1 MLDKNK
7 LADYVPGFQSRRTF
21 SPQSP
26 TPEEL
31 VQAQLAAEE
40 LAQQSGLTF
49 TRFDQPDRLFESF
62 KRGKGFFRFA
72 HYYYV
77 ISAREDTPENRG
89 KAGYFGQQLALYLT
103 SLRLG
108 CCWEFHRFDQE
119 KLAELLF
126 PDSEEKPL
134 AVLLFGR
141 VNPIRSLREG
151 TIHQMRKLHS
161 KSFDKMFRSD
171 RLDIPYW
178 FHLGL
183 EYFHK
188 APGNANRYEE
198 AIRLKDNTAYFTA
211 QPGQEV
217 STGIG
222 TLHFELAVN
231 SLPSCHGEIRV
242 LEDQKVCFVNTIG
255 ETDAQETQPAKE
267 DTHGVA

>member
-21 SPQSP
+21 SPQPPSQ
-26 TPEEL
+26 EEL
-31 VQAQLAAEE
+31 VLAQQAAAELAA
-40 LAQQSGLTF
+40 QSGLTF
-49 TRFDQPDRLFESF
+49 TRFDQPKLLFDSF

-77 ISAREDTPENRG
+77 ISAKEDTPENRG
-89 KAGYFGQQLALYLT
+89 KTGYFGQQLALYLT

-108 CCWEFHRFDQE
+108 CCWEIDRFDRE
-119 KLAELLF
+119 KLAGLLF

-151 TIHQMRKLHS
+151 AIHQMRKLHN

-198 AIRLKDNTAYFTA
+198 AIRLKDTTAFFTA

-255 ETDAQETQPAKE
+255 ESEAHQAQPAKE
-267 DTHGVA
+267 DSHGVA

>member
-21 SPQSP
+21 SPQPPSQ
-26 TPEEL
+26 EEL
-31 VQAQLAAEE
+31 VLAQQAAEE
-40 LAQQSGLTF
+40 LAAQSGLTF
-49 TRFDQPDRLFESF
+49 TRFDQPKLLFESF

-77 ISAREDTPENRG
+77 ISAKEDTPENRG
-89 KAGYFGQQLALYLT
+89 KTGYFGQQLALYLT

-108 CCWEFHRFDQE
+108 CCWEMDRFDRE
-119 KLAELLF
+119 KLAGLLF

-198 AIRLKDNTAYFTA
+198 AIRLKDKTAYFTA

-255 ETDAQETQPAKE
+255 ETDAHQTQPEKE
-267 DTHGVA
+267 DSHGVA

>member
-1 MLDKNK
+1 MD
-7 LADYVPGFQSRRTF
+7 
-21 SPQSP
+21 
-26 TPEEL
+26 
-31 VQAQLAAEE
+31 
-40 LAQQSGLTF
+40 
-49 TRFDQPDRLFESF
+49 RFDR
-62 KRGKGFFRFA
+62 
-72 HYYYV
+72 
-77 ISAREDTPENRG
+77 
-89 KAGYFGQQLALYLT
+89 
-103 SLRLG
+103 
-108 CCWEFHRFDQE
+108 E
-119 KLAELLF
+119 KLAGLLF

-198 AIRLKDNTAYFTA
+198 AIRLKDTTAFFTA

-255 ETDAQETQPAKE
+255 ESEAHQTQPEKE
-267 DTHGVA
+267 DSHGVA

>member
-7 LADYVPGFQSRRTF
+7 LADYVLGFQSRRTF
-21 SPQSP
+21 SQHLPN
-26 TPEEL
+26 PEEL
-31 VQAQLAAEE
+31 NQVQQAAQE
-40 LAQQSGLTF
+40 LSLESGLTF
-49 TRFDQPDRLFESF
+49 TRFEQPQLLFESF
-62 KRGKGFFRFA
+62 KRGKGFFRFP

-77 ISAREDTPENRG
+77 ISAKEDTPMTRG
-89 KAGYFGQQLALYLT
+89 KAGYFGQELALYIT

-108 CCWEFHRFDQE
+108 CCWEIDRFDPQTLE
-119 KLAELLF
+119 SLLLL
-126 PDSEEKPL
+126 EEGEKPL

-141 VNPIRSLREG
+141 VNPIRSLREDA
-151 TIHQMRKLHS
+151 IHQLRKIHS

-198 AIRLKDNTAYFTA
+198 AIRLKDNVVTFTA

-217 STGIG
+217 NTGIG

-231 SLPSCHGEIRV
+231 SLPSCHGEIQV
-242 LEDQKVCFVNTIG
+242 LDQQKVCFVNTIG
-255 ETDAQETQPAKE
+255 TAAEQETAKKE
-267 DTHGVA
+267 GNHGVA

>member
-7 LADYVPGFQSRRTF
+7 LADYVPQFQSRRTF
-21 SPQSP
+21 SPQLPS
-26 TPEEL
+26 PEEL
-31 VQAQLAAEE
+31 LQVQQAAEE
-40 LAQQSGLTF
+40 LAQESGLTF
-49 TRFDQPDRLFESF
+49 TRFDQPQRLFESF

-77 ISAREDTPENRG
+77 ISAKEDIPLNRG
-89 KAGYFGQQLALYLT
+89 KAGYFGQELALYLT

-108 CCWEFHRFDQE
+108 CCWEISRFDQQ

-151 TIHQMRKLHS
+151 TIHQMRKIHS

-198 AIRLKDNTAYFTA
+198 AIRLKGNTAIFTA
-211 QPGQEV
+211 EPGQEV

-231 SLPSCHGEIRV
+231 SLPSCHGEIQV
-242 LEDQKVCFVNTIG
+242 LEDQKVCFVNNMG
-255 ETDAQETQPAKE
+255 QENQGSGKE
-267 DTHGVA
+267 AGSHGVA

>member
-21 SPQSP
+21 SPQPPSQ
-26 TPEEL
+26 EEL
-31 VQAQLAAEE
+31 VLAQQAAEE

-49 TRFDQPDRLFESF
+49 TRFDQPKLLFDSF

-77 ISAREDTPENRG
+77 ISAKEDTPENRG
-89 KAGYFGQQLALYLT
+89 KTGYFGQQLALYLT

-108 CCWEFHRFDQE
+108 CCWEMDRFDRE
-119 KLAELLF
+119 KLAGLLF

-188 APGNANRYEE
+188 APGNA
-198 AIRLKDNTAYFTA
+198 

-255 ETDAQETQPAKE
+255 ESEAHQAQPAKE
-267 DTHGVA
+267 DSHGVA